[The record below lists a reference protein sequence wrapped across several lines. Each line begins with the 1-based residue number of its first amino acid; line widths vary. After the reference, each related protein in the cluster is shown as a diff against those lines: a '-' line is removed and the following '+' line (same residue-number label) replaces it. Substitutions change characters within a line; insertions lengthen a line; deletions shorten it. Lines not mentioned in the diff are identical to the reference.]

1 AARAFAHTAAYDSAV
16 ASWFAAELCGAED
29 GDQADQPAFAGV
41 TGEKIADLRYG
52 ENPHQAAAVYS
63 DGTRG
68 IACATLLGGKAMSY
82 NNYTDTDAA
91 IRAAFDFDQPAVA
104 IIKHANPCGIAVA
117 DTAAAAHR

>member
-1 AARAFAHTAAYDSAV
+1 AV
-16 ASWFAAELCGAED
+16 RVFAAPAVPVFFSSRRRHTRSKRDWSSDVCSSDL
-29 GDQADQPAFAGV
+29 QPAFAGV

-52 ENPHQAAAVYS
+52 ESPHQAAAVYS

-104 IIKHANPCGIAVA
+104 IVKHANPCGIAVA
-117 DTAAAAHR
+117 DTA